1 MYLTD
6 EKIID
11 LIAEYVTDDRYKQAV
26 LIDGDWGSGKT
37 YFVQEKLIKS
47 LKDRIE
53 GEAENIKNVLYV
65 SLYGMENFSQIIE
78 DIYSATLEMFFD
90 KKLGEGTG
98 QKIGKGINIVSKLMT
113 TGMKYFN
120 VDKDELPK
128 LSDIK
133 TIKNCVVI
141 FDDLERCS
149 IDINQLLGFINNLV
163 EHNSMKVIIVANQS
177 EIGKPK
183 LISDLPHK
191 YSVVLNPNLNLNESK
206 DKQRGAEEDTLPLT
220 KEQLQEYT
228 EKIFSEDIL
237 YEKVKEKLIGLTINY
252 NANINYIYEEIIGKY
267 IKHELSKE
275 NLILH
280 KEVVISIFEKRQHSN
295 IRTLIF
301 ALIAYEKIL
310 MVVSEI
316 EFQPN
321 QFLVEQYKRIL
332 CYIIELSIQIKT
344 GKQLYSW
351 NNSTSKTGMVYL
363 GKGSVFGE
371 SVFGYRFVDT
381 YLNTRFLDS
390 DEVKSI
396 ILGTMNEEKE
406 ISVSKEAENSLSFN
420 RLCMW
425 WYLEDEQVSELLKNM
440 LSELSETKYHPRYFK
455 DIIIMLMQL
464 RNQNFSPLEYDDL
477 CESCVNHMQQRLE
490 TMKDGF
496 TAENLEVLSDDQ
508 ELIKEYNLIMKPLF
522 DVLYKKDREEKEK
535 INESMDLDNSWG
547 EFFKSSCSENKS
559 LYTTGKKFLFYVNPE
574 KVIEKLSTSTV
585 NEIYSFLYGIKEV
598 YSFSNL
604 NDFFKDDINHINI
617 ILDKLN
623 IEGLSNNKTTKRIAL
638 EKLKAKLENSRDLI
652 QR

>member
-11 LIAEYVTDDRYKQAV
+11 LIVEYVTDDRYKQAV

-47 LKDRIE
+47 LKDKIE
-53 GEAENIKNVLYV
+53 GNAENIENVLYV
-65 SLYGMENFSQIIE
+65 SLYGMENLSQIIE

-120 VDKDELPK
+120 LDKDDLPK
-128 LSDIK
+128 LSDVK

-191 YSVVLNPNLNLNESK
+191 YSVVLNPNLKPNESK
-206 DKQRGAEEDTLPLT
+206 DKGVEQDKSPLT
-220 KEQLQEYT
+220 KKQLQEYT
-228 EKIFSEDIL
+228 EQVFSEDIL

-252 NANINYIYEEIIGKY
+252 KANINDNYEEIIGKY

-310 MVVSEI
+310 MIVSEI

-351 NNSTSKTGMVYL
+351 TNSTSKTGMVYL

-396 ILGTMNEEKE
+396 ILSTMNEEKV
-406 ISVSKEAENSLSFN
+406 ILTSKEAENSLSFN
-420 RLCMW
+420 RLYMW
-425 WYLEDEQVSELLKNM
+425 WYLEDEQVSVLLENM
-440 LSELSETKYHPRYFK
+440 LSELSEKKYHPRYFK

-464 RNQNFSPLEYDDL
+464 RNQNFSPLEYDNL
-477 CESCVNHMQQRLE
+477 CEACVNYMQQRLE

-508 ELIKEYNLIMKPLF
+508 EFIKEYNLIMKPLF

-535 INESMDLDNSWG
+535 INESMDLDKSWG
-547 EFFKSSCSENKS
+547 EFFKSSCLENKS
-559 LYTTGKKFLFYVNPE
+559 LYTTGHKFLFYVNPE

-585 NEIYSFLYGIKEV
+585 NEIYSFLDGIKEV

-604 NDFFKDDINHINI
+604 NDFFKDDINHINKI
-617 ILDKLN
+617 IDKLN
-623 IEGLSNNKTTKRIAL
+623 IEELSNNKTTKRIAL
-638 EKLKAKLENSRDLI
+638 EKLKVKLENSRDLI